1 MGFNPWIEDK
11 ASHLL
16 VSILS
21 KVIFEVKEMRVYD
34 LIWKKREGGELTREE
49 IHFLISGF
57 VTGEI
62 PDYQMSAWCMAVYFK
77 GMTFDECTFLTIEM
91 ANSGATLDLSKI
103 PGLKVDKHSTG
114 GVGDKTSLV
123 LIPLVAA
130 AGIPVAKMSGR
141 GLGHTGGTVDK
152 LEAIPGFKTNL
163 SQVEFLQ
170 QVAQIGVALVGQSGH
185 MVPADK
191 KLYALRDLTATVES
205 IPLIAS
211 SIVSKK
217 LAAGADAVLLDVK
230 FGDGAFMKDYNQAME
245 LAKTMVEIGNRSG
258 RRFKAVLSDMNE
270 PLGSAIGNSLEVIE
284 AIQTLNGK
292 GPSDLTKLCLILGGY
307 MVWLVNRTT
316 TPEAGADLMEDILKS
331 GKGLAKFKQ
340 LIAAQGGDPQIV
352 DQPNRLASAPVI
364 KSVFAT
370 RNGWV
375 QRIDCRALGLCA
387 MKLGAGRNK
396 LEDIIKPDVG
406 IKLLIKVGEY
416 VELGT
421 VLAEVHARSHEDAA
435 EAVTEIETCYH
446 WSELQVKGIDLI
458 RDII

>member
-1 MGFNPWIEDK
+1 
-11 ASHLL
+11 
-16 VSILS
+16 
-21 KVIFEVKEMRVYD
+21 MRVYD
-34 LIWKKREGGELTREE
+34 LIWKKREGGELTKEE
-49 IHFLISGF
+49 IHYLISGF
-57 VTGEI
+57 VAGRI
-62 PDYQMSAWCMAVYFK
+62 PDYQMSAWCMAVFFK
-77 GMTFDECTFLTIEM
+77 GMTFDECTYLTLEM
-91 ANSGATLDLSKI
+91 AKSGETIDLSSI
-103 PGLKVDKHSTG
+103 AGQKVDKHSTG

-152 LEAIPGFKTNL
+152 LEAIPGFKTSL
-163 SQVEFLQ
+163 PQTKFLQ

-230 FGDGAFMKDYNQAME
+230 FGDGAFMRDYGQATE

-270 PLGSAIGNSLEVIE
+270 PLGRAIGNSLEVVE
-284 AIQTLNGK
+284 AVETLKGE
-292 GPSDLTKLCLILGGY
+292 GPSDLTRLCLILGGY
-307 MVWLVNRTT
+307 MAWLAERVE
-316 TPEAGADLMEDILKS
+316 TPEAGASLMQEMLD
-331 GKGLAKFKQ
+331 KGLGAAKFKQ
-340 LIAAQGGDPQIV
+340 LIAAQGGDPRVV
-352 DQPNRLASAPVI
+352 DDPSRLAPAPVVRPVLA
-364 KSVFAT
+364 S

-375 QRIDCRALGLCA
+375 QQIDCRTLGICA
-387 MKLGAGRNK
+387 MKLGAGRK
-396 LEDIIKPDVG
+396 ALEDVILPDVG
-406 IKLLIKVGEY
+406 VKLLVKVGEY
-416 VELGT
+416 VEHGAI
-421 VLAEVHARSHEDAA
+421 LAEVYARSQNAA
-435 EAVTEIETCYH
+435 LEASAEIGQCYH
-446 WSELQVKGIDLI
+446 WSEQPVRPLDLI